1 MHVLV
6 LVLLGFHALS
16 AVFWAGTTI
25 VLGRGVAPSS
35 PLVRSQL
42 GAAVGAIAS
51 GAALW
56 FLFHRGSAH
65 GSADPVLAAGALAA
79 LVGAVLQ
86 AAIVVPATRRM
97 AHATDSGLARLQTRV
112 AQGQRVAAPLL
123 MIGLVCM
130 VVARYV

>member
-25 VLGRGVAPSS
+25 VLGRGVAPAS

-42 GAAVGAIAS
+42 GAAIGAIAS
-51 GAALW
+51 GAGLW

-65 GSADPVLAAGALAA
+65 GSADHVLAAGALAA
-79 LVGAVLQ
+79 IVGAVLQ
-86 AAIVVPATRRM
+86 AAIAVPATRRM
-97 AHATDSGLARLQTRV
+97 AGAAQPELARLQTRV
-112 AQGQRVAAPLL
+112 TLGQRLAGPLL
-123 MIGLVCM
+123 MVGLVCM

>member
-25 VLGRGVAPSS
+25 VLGRGLAPAG

-42 GAAVGAIAS
+42 GAAIGAVAS
-51 GAALW
+51 GAGLW
-56 FLFHRGSAH
+56 FLFHRGGAH
-65 GSADPVLAAGALAA
+65 GAADAVLAAGALAA
-79 LVGAVLQ
+79 IVGAILQ

-97 AHATDSGLARLQTRV
+97 ADAAPPGLTRLQARV
-112 AQGQRVAAPLL
+112 ALGQRAAAPLL

-130 VVARYV
+130 VVARYA

>member
-25 VLGRGVAPSS
+25 VLGRWVVPSS

-42 GAAVGAIAS
+42 GAAIGAIAS
-51 GAALW
+51 GAGLW
-56 FLFHRGSAH
+56 FLFYRGGAQGSA
-65 GSADPVLAAGALAA
+65 GPVLAAGALAA

-97 AHATDSGLARLQTRV
+97 ADAAQPAPARLQARV
-112 AQGQRVAAPLL
+112 ALGQRAAAPLL
-123 MIGLVCM
+123 MVALVCM